1 MAIELLSRLDT
12 WRVSGQS
19 RDVRGLKLV
28 DDTGVVLGTVRDLLV
43 NTESGCVERL
53 VLDTRAE
60 YPLHDVAGGVETLQL
75 RRDQF
80 MTGGGASAA
89 PDPAA
94 GLRVLCER
102 V

>member
-12 WRVSGQS
+12 WRVSSES

-43 NTESGCVERL
+43 NTESGRVERL

-60 YPLHDVAGGVETLQL
+60 YPLHDVAPGAENLQL

-80 MTGGGASAA
+80 MTGGGAGAA
-89 PDPAA
+89 LDPGAVFH
-94 GLRVLCER
+94 VLCER
-102 V
+102 A